1 MIINEVFQVAV
12 FIGKLSYLWR
22 DFENYLKYKRKKMML
37 EDPIIRLWIK
47 EDNKVIEKKSRRNSN
62 NNRSKYY

>member
-37 EDPIIRLWIK
+37 EDPIVRLWIK
-47 EDNKVIEKKSRRNSN
+47 EDNKVVEKKSRGNSN

>member
-1 MIINEVFQVAV
+1 MIINEVFQVAA
-12 FIGKLSYLWR
+12 FIEKLSYLWR

>member
-37 EDPIIRLWIK
+37 EDPIVRLWIK